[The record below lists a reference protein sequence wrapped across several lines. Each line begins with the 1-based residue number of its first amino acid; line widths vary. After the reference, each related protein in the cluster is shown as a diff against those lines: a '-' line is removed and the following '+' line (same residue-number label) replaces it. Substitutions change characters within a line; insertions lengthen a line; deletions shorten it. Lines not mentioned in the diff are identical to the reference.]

1 MVYLLRIVSL
11 LMLLLL
17 PLPVVAGQAAEP
29 AGRVEQLFSDRAGQE
44 LRLFGRHL
52 FAGVAAGEGPALGAV
67 GDDYRLGPG
76 DELSLLLRGQATRN
90 SRHRIGADG
99 LLLVDDLRPITAAG
113 RTLGEVRAELEA
125 AVAATH
131 VQTQAF
137 LSLLSMR
144 RVGVLVLGQ
153 VARPGRVSLPAFA
166 TPLDALIAAGG
177 VLPDGSL
184 RAIRL
189 ARPGN
194 DAVIVDL
201 YDLLTRGD
209 GAAAEMLADGARLI
223 VPPLGPTV
231 AVAGSVKRPGI
242 YELPPGAAAATG
254 PDDTADLLTLA
265 GGALRP
271 GRDRSSLLR
280 LSPEGVERPLPVS
293 ARAPVPLR
301 DGDLLLHAPD
311 GGARAGTVT
320 LSGAVAEPGER
331 VLADGMR
338 LADLVDRSMLP
349 ADAWLPMVVLM
360 RRLPAGGA
368 PQLRALD
375 LSALLSGHEGEPAR
389 DGDRLVV
396 LSAGDVA
403 FLRGRAVLAM
413 LSGQPADPQHLE
425 ECAGLA
431 SLAAALSADPEG
443 ALAAGPLAR
452 AAIGVEGP
460 PLPCPPLFQVEGDL
474 LPFLLR
480 QSVFMRRG
488 VLRPGPYPLA
498 GPTALATLATLA
510 GGVHGGKQPVAPG
523 QVADAAGDGVLLSG
537 PVRQPGLRAVGPEGL
552 SLRALLS
559 GAGAPLPDAYGLA
572 ALLERADIAASG
584 RRPSLFA
591 PAEVMEG
598 RFDLRLRDGDRV
610 TLFLREEV
618 MPPAPPGPAVHT
630 VPAALPPPDPLEPE
644 IRALL
649 SERMVALRGGL
660 VRPGEYP
667 VAGPLPLPLLL
678 RAAGGLK
685 PEGDPER
692 LELLPPPPG
701 PRGGGDGDP
710 RGVAPRDLTGGV
722 SAVETIP
729 PGAAIRV
736 GLRQRPREPRGVLL
750 AGEVAEPGTYDIAPG
765 ETLSMLLRRAGG
777 LTEEAYPAGVIFTRE
792 SARLAEEE
800 GLRRNARELDRQ
812 LTQMLGGKNPPDPA
826 RVELVRQLAAEL
838 RGATALG
845 RITVEANP
853 EMLEERPELDILLQ
867 PGDRV
872 HMPRRPLTVTVS
884 GEVLAPASLLFDPEK
899 EPKDYLREAGG
910 LTRFADDDRIFVI
923 QPNGAAQPLESG
935 WLNHEAASVLPGSM
949 IVVPRDAEPFEWL
962 PLTQGIT
969 TILSQIAFSAAA
981 IAAISD

>member
-1 MVYLLRIVSL
+1 MVYLIRILSL
-11 LMLLLL
+11 LFALCLA
-17 PLPVVAGQAAEP
+17 LPVVADAVAQTP
-29 AGRVEQLFSDRAGQE
+29 GRVERLFSDRAGQE
-44 LRLFGRHL
+44 LRLFGRDL
-52 FAGVAAGEGPALGAV
+52 FAGAGVAEGPALGSV

-76 DELSLLLRGQATRN
+76 DELSLLLRGQAARSN
-90 SRHRIGADG
+90 RYRIGADG
-99 LLLVDDLRPITAAG
+99 LLLIDDLRPIAAAG
-113 RTLGEVRAELEA
+113 RTLAEVRAELEA

-153 VARPGRVSLPAFA
+153 VAKPGRVSLPAFA
-166 TPLDALIAAGG
+166 TPLDALLAAGG

-184 RAIRL
+184 RSIRL
-189 ARPGN
+189 IRPGG
-194 DAVIVDL
+194 AEGVAVDL
-201 YDLLTRGD
+201 YDLLTRGE
-209 GAAAEMLADGARLI
+209 GAAADLLPDGARLI

-242 YELPPGAAAATG
+242 YELPAGVLAGTG
-254 PDDTADLLTLA
+254 PDDTADLLALA

-280 LSPEGVERPLPVS
+280 LSPEGVERPVPVS
-293 ARAPVPLR
+293 AEAPVPLR
-301 DGDLLLHAPD
+301 DGDLLIHAPE
-311 GGARAGTVT
+311 GGVRAGGIT

-331 VLADGMR
+331 VLAEGMR
-338 LADLVDRSMLP
+338 LADLVDHRMLP
-349 ADAWLPMVVLM
+349 PDAWLPMAVLL
-360 RRLPAGGA
+360 RRTAAGGA
-368 PQLRALD
+368 PQMRALD
-375 LSALLSGHEGEPAR
+375 LSALLAGREAEPAR

-396 LSAGDVA
+396 LSAADVG
-403 FLRGRAVLAM
+403 FLRGRSVLAL
-413 LSGQPADPQHLE
+413 LSGQPADPLHLE

-452 AAIGVEGP
+452 GAIGVEGP
-460 PLPCPPLFQVEGDL
+460 PLPCPPLFQGADGDL
-474 LPFLLR
+474 LPFLLH

-498 GPTALATLATLA
+498 GPLALSVLAPMA
-510 GGVHGGKQPVAPG
+510 GGVFTGKAQVAPG
-523 QVADAAGDGVLLSG
+523 QVADAVGDGVLLSG
-537 PVRQPGLRAVGPEGL
+537 PVRQPGLRPVGPEGL

-559 GAGAPLPDAYGLA
+559 GTGAPLPDAYGLA
-572 ALLERADIAASG
+572 ALLERADASASG

-591 PAEVMEG
+591 PAEVVEG

-618 MPPAPPGPAVHT
+618 MVVAGER
-630 VPAALPPPDPLEPE
+630 PDPLDP
-644 IRALL
+644 ALRTL
-649 SERMVALRGGL
+649 LAERMVALRGGV

-667 VAGPLPLPLLL
+667 VAGPLPLSLLL
-678 RAAGGLK
+678 RAAGGVK
-685 PEGDPER
+685 PDGDPAR

-701 PRGGGDGDP
+701 PRGEGDGDARGAAP
-710 RGVAPRDLTGGV
+710 REIAGGVAAT
-722 SAVETIP
+722 EMIQ
-729 PGAAIRV
+729 PGAALRV
-736 GLRQRPREPRGVLL
+736 ALRQRPQERRGVLL
-750 AGEVAEPGTYDIAPG
+750 AGEVAEPGTYDMAPG

-812 LTQMLGGKNPPDPA
+812 LSQMLGGKNPPDPA
-826 RVELVRQLAAEL
+826 RVELVRQLAADL

-853 EMLEERPELDILLQ
+853 DVLGERPELDIPLQ

-872 HMPRRPLTVTVS
+872 HIPKRPLTVTVS

-899 EPKDYLREAGG
+899 EAQDYLREAGG

-935 WLNHEAASVLPGSM
+935 WLDHEVAAVLPGSM

-962 PLTQGIT
+962 PLTQSIT

>member
-1 MVYLLRIVSL
+1 MIHRLRI
-11 LMLLLL
+11 LLLLFILVL
-17 PLPVVAGQAAEP
+17 PLPVVAGPAGEP
-29 AGRVEQLFSDRAGQE
+29 PGRVERLFSDRAGQE
-44 LRLFGRHL
+44 LRLFGRDL
-52 FAGVAAGEGPALGAV
+52 FTGTGAAEGPALGAV
-67 GDDYRLGPG
+67 GEDYRLGPG
-76 DELSLLLRGQATRN
+76 DELSLLLRGQAARS

-99 LLLVDDLRPITAAG
+99 LLLIDDLRPIQAAG

-184 RAIRL
+184 RRIRL
-189 ARPGN
+189 VRPGG
-194 DAVIVDL
+194 DGVGVDL
-201 YDLLTRGD
+201 YDLLTRGE
-209 GAAAEMLADGARLI
+209 GAAAELLSDGARLI

-231 AVAGSVKRPGI
+231 AVTGSVKRPGI
-242 YELPPGAAAATG
+242 YELPPGPASGTG

-280 LSPEGVERPLPVS
+280 LSSEGVEKPLPVS
-293 ARAPVPLR
+293 VGAPVPLR
-301 DGDLLLHAPD
+301 DGDLLIHAPD
-311 GGARAGTVT
+311 GGARTGSVG
-320 LSGAVAEPGER
+320 LWGAVAEPGER
-331 VLADGMR
+331 VLAEGMR

-349 ADAWLPMVVLM
+349 PDVWLPMAVLL
-360 RRLPAGGA
+360 RRTAAGGA
-368 PQLRALD
+368 PQMRAVD
-375 LSALLSGHEGEPAR
+375 LSALLAGREAEPAR
-389 DGDRLVV
+389 DSDRLVV
-396 LSAGDVA
+396 LSAADVG
-403 FLRGRAVLAM
+403 FLRGRSVLAL
-413 LSGQPADPQHLE
+413 LSGQPADPLHLE

-460 PLPCPPLFQVEGDL
+460 PLPCPPLFQGADADL

-480 QSVFMRRG
+480 QSVFLRRG

-498 GPTALATLATLA
+498 GPTALSALAPMA
-510 GGVHGGKQPVAPG
+510 GGSFTGKGNVAPG
-523 QVADAAGDGVLLSG
+523 QVADAVGDGVLLSG
-537 PVRQPGLRAVGPEGL
+537 PVRQPGLRPVGADGL

-572 ALLERADIAASG
+572 GLLERADATASG

-591 PAEVMEG
+591 PAEVVEG

-610 TLFLREEV
+610 TLFLRDEV
-618 MPPAPPGPAVHT
+618 MV
-630 VPAALPPPDPLEPE
+630 AAGERPDPLDPAL
-644 IRALL
+644 RTLL
-649 SERMVALRGGL
+649 SERMVALRGGV

-667 VAGPLPLPLLL
+667 VAGPLPLSLLL
-678 RAAGGLK
+678 RAAGGVK
-685 PEGDPER
+685 PEGDPSR

-701 PRGGGDGDP
+701 PRGEGDGDA
-710 RGVAPRDLTGGV
+710 RGVAPREITGGV
-722 SAVETIP
+722 AATEMIP
-729 PGAAIRV
+729 PGAALRV
-736 GLRQRPREPRGVLL
+736 ALRQRPQERRGVLL

-812 LTQMLGGKNPPDPA
+812 LSQMLGGKNPPDPA
-826 RVELVRQLAAEL
+826 RVELVRQLAADL

-853 EMLEERPELDILLQ
+853 EMLGERPELDIPLQ

-872 HMPRRPLTVTVS
+872 HVPKRPLTVTVS

-899 EPKDYLREAGG
+899 ETKDYLREAGG
-910 LTRFADDDRIFVI
+910 LTRFADDDRIFVV

-935 WLNHEAASVLPGSM
+935 WLDHEVAAVLPGSM

-962 PLTQGIT
+962 PLTQSIT

>member
-1 MVYLLRIVSL
+1 M
-11 LMLLLL
+11 
-17 PLPVVAGQAAEP
+17 P
-29 AGRVEQLFSDRAGQE
+29 GRVERLFSDRAGQE
-44 LRLFGRHL
+44 LRLFGRDL
-52 FAGVAAGEGPALGAV
+52 FAGGAAAADGPALGSV

-76 DELSLLLRGQATRN
+76 DELSLLLRGQAARN

-99 LLLVDDLRPITAAG
+99 LLLVDDLRPIAAAG

-144 RVGVLVLGQ
+144 RVGILVLGQ
-153 VARPGRVSLPAFA
+153 VAKPGRVALPAFA
-166 TPLDALIAAGG
+166 TPLDALLAAGG

-189 ARPGN
+189 VPPGGGGG
-194 DAVIVDL
+194 VLVDL

-209 GAAAEMLADGARLI
+209 GAAADLLADGARLI
-223 VPPLGPTV
+223 VPPLGPVV

-242 YELPPGAAAATG
+242 YELPPGAGSGTG
-254 PDDTADLLTLA
+254 PDDTADLLALA

-293 ARAPVPLR
+293 AGTPIPLR
-301 DGDLLLHAPD
+301 DGDLLIHAPE
-311 GGARAGTVT
+311 GGARAGGVT

-331 VLADGMR
+331 VLVAGMR

-349 ADAWLPMVVLM
+349 PDAWLPAAVLL
-360 RRLPAGGA
+360 RRTAAGGS
-368 PQLRALD
+368 PQMRALD
-375 LSALLSGHEGEPAR
+375 LAALLSGREAEMAV

-396 LSAGDVA
+396 LSAADVG
-403 FLRGRAVLAM
+403 FLRGRSVLSLLA
-413 LSGQPADPQHLE
+413 GQPADPLHRE

-460 PLPCPPLFQVEGDL
+460 PLPCPPLFQGTDGDL

-498 GPTALATLATLA
+498 GPMALSALAPMA
-510 GGVHGGKQPVAPG
+510 GGGFGGKAQVAPG
-523 QVADAAGDGVLLSG
+523 QVADAVGDGVLLSG
-537 PVRQPGLRAVGPEGL
+537 PVRQPGLRSVGDDGL

-572 ALLERADIAASG
+572 ALLERTDATASG

-591 PAEVMEG
+591 PAEVVEG

-610 TLFLREEV
+610 TLFTRDAV
-618 MPPAPPGPAVHT
+618 MGT
-630 VPAALPPPDPLEPE
+630 ETPDPLDPAL
-644 IRALL
+644 RALL
-649 SERMVALRGGL
+649 SERMVALRGGV

-678 RAAGGLK
+678 RAAGGVK
-685 PEGDPER
+685 PEGDPAR

-701 PRGGGDGDP
+701 PRGEGQGDG
-710 RGVAPRDLTGGV
+710 RGVAPREITGGV
-722 SAVETIP
+722 AAVEMIP
-729 PGAAIRV
+729 PGAALRV
-736 GLRQRPREPRGVLL
+736 ALRQRPQERRGVLL

-765 ETLSMLLRRAGG
+765 ETLSMLLHRAGG
-777 LTEEAYPAGVIFTRE
+777 LTDEAYPAGVIFTRE

-812 LTQMLGGKNPPDPA
+812 LSQMLGGKNPPDPA
-826 RVELVRQLAAEL
+826 RVELVRQLAADL
-838 RGATALG
+838 RGTTALG

-853 EMLEERPELDILLQ
+853 DVLGERPELDIPLQ

-899 EPKDYLREAGG
+899 QAKDYLREAGG

-935 WLNHEAASVLPGSM
+935 WLDHEVATVLPGSM

-962 PLTQGIT
+962 PLTQSIT

>member
-1 MVYLLRIVSL
+1 MAHILRILSL
-11 LMLLLL
+11 LSLLFLA
-17 PLPVVAGQAAEP
+17 LPVVAAPAEVLP
-29 AGRVEQLFSDRAGQE
+29 GRVESLFSDRAGQE
-44 LRLFGRHL
+44 IRLFGRDL
-52 FAGVAAGEGPALGAV
+52 FAGAAVAEGPALGSV

-76 DELSLLLRGQATRN
+76 DELSLLLRGQAARS

-99 LLLVDDLRPITAAG
+99 LLLIDDLRPIAAAG
-113 RTLGEVRAELEA
+113 RTLAEVRAELEA

-153 VARPGRVSLPAFA
+153 VARPGRVSLPAFS

-189 ARPGN
+189 VRPGGEGLS
-194 DAVIVDL
+194 VDL
-201 YDLLTRGD
+201 YDMLTRGD
-209 GAAAEMLADGARLI
+209 GAAADLLSDGARLI

-242 YELPPGAAAATG
+242 YELPPGAASGVG
-254 PDDTADLLTLA
+254 PDDTADLLALA

-293 ARAPVPLR
+293 AGAPIPLR
-301 DGDLLLHAPD
+301 DGDLLIHAPE
-311 GGARAGTVT
+311 GGVRAGSVT
-320 LSGAVAEPGER
+320 LAGAVAEPGER
-331 VLADGMR
+331 VLTEGMR
-338 LADLVDRSMLP
+338 LADLVDRRMLP
-349 ADAWLPMVVLM
+349 PDAWLPMAVLL
-360 RRLPAGGA
+360 RRTPAGGLR
-368 PQLRALD
+368 QMRALD
-375 LSALLSGHEGEPAR
+375 LSALLSGREGEVAQ

-396 LSAGDVA
+396 LSAADIG
-403 FLRGRAVLAM
+403 FLRGRSVLSL
-413 LSGQPADPQHLE
+413 LSVQPADPLDLE

-431 SLAAALSADPEG
+431 SLAAALSADPQG

-452 AAIGVEGP
+452 ASIGVEGP
-460 PLPCPPLFQVEGDL
+460 PLPCPPLFQGADGDL

-498 GPTALATLATLA
+498 GPMALSGLAPMA
-510 GGVHGGKQPVAPG
+510 GGVFAGKMQVAPG
-523 QVADAAGDGVLLSG
+523 QVADAVGDGVLLSG
-537 PVRQPGLRAVGPEGL
+537 PVRQPGLRPVGAEGL

-559 GAGAPLPDAYGLA
+559 GAGAPLPEAYGLA
-572 ALLERADIAASG
+572 ALLERADATALG
-584 RRPSLFA
+584 WRPSLFA
-591 PAEVMEG
+591 PAEVVEG

-610 TLFLREEV
+610 TLFPRDEV
-618 MPPAPPGPAVHT
+618 MAVAQAQT
-630 VPAALPPPDPLEPE
+630 PDPLDPTL
-644 IRALL
+644 RALL
-649 SERMVALRGGL
+649 SERMVALRGG
-660 VRPGEYP
+660 VMRPGEYP
-667 VAGPLPLPLLL
+667 VAGPLPLSLLL
-678 RAAGGLK
+678 RAAGGVK
-685 PEGDPER
+685 PDGDPER

-701 PRGGGDGDP
+701 PRGEGDGDA
-710 RGVAPRDLTGGV
+710 RGVAPREITGGV
-722 SAVETIP
+722 AATEMIP
-729 PGAAIRV
+729 PGAALRV
-736 GLRQRPREPRGVLL
+736 ALRQRPQERRGVLL

-812 LTQMLGGKNPPDPA
+812 LSQMLGGKNPPDPA
-826 RVELVRQLAAEL
+826 RVELVRQLAADL

-853 EMLEERPELDILLQ
+853 EMLGERPELDIPLQ

-899 EPKDYLREAGG
+899 EAKDYLREAGG
-910 LTRFADDDRIFVI
+910 LTRFADDDRIFII

-935 WLNHEAASVLPGSM
+935 WLNHEVATVLPGSM

-962 PLTQGIT
+962 PLTQSIT

-981 IAAISD
+981 IAAISE